1 MLTNII
7 LLVIALL
14 CIPLVLV
21 VGAFIQN
28 DLPWNDPP
36 GIFERLH
43 QYITTN
49 VAETS
54 AESTY
59 PELILRE
66 YHLPTEELFKMLQA
80 SVNQMG
86 WEITGHRDEKYTIL
100 VVVTT
105 PLRGYKDD
113 VLIRLL
119 PLSENRNQ
127 LYIRSS
133 SRKGHGDLGTN
144 TRHILDLYQQLDLQM
159 VDGTPI

>member
-1 MLTNII
+1 MSILTNII

-14 CIPLVLV
+14 CIPLALV
-21 VGAFIQN
+21 MGAFIQN

-43 QYITTN
+43 QYTTTN
-49 VAETS
+49 VAETT

-59 PELILRE
+59 PELVLRE
-66 YHLPTEELFKMLQA
+66 YDLPAEELFEKLQT
-80 SVNQMG
+80 SVNKLG
-86 WEITGHRDEKYTIL
+86 WGITGHRDETYSIL
-100 VVVTT
+100 AVVTT

-127 LYIRSS
+127 LYIRSN

-144 TRHILDLYQQLDLQM
+144 TRHILDLYQQLEVQM
-159 VDGTPI
+159 DN